1 MLGCPQVLAMFLLY
15 ILWVLKIFYSERIL
29 CAGKLPITFELVLR
43 DDGHTSTEP
52 EKSDYE
58 GELFSFK
65 ISLFFKLI

>member
-15 ILWVLKIFYSERIL
+15 ILWVLNSERIL